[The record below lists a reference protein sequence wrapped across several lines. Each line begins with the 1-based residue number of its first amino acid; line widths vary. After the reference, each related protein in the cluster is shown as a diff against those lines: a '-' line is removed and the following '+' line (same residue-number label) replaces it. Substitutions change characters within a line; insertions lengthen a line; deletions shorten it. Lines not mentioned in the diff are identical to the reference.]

1 MAGYTRQS
9 TAQIFNGADI
19 TAPPLNAEFNKL
31 EDAFDGVSG
40 HSHNGTVG
48 QGPKINLS
56 TSLSGYLP
64 PVHGGTGGKNNLAA
78 TSNPVVTNDFTQ
90 GYAVGSLWENVSTGR
105 VFICVGNTTGSAVW
119 RELVLVDGTA
129 AAIIPET
136 NNLTDLGSPSL
147 RFQDLFLSGGIS
159 AQGNVSVGGTTALTG
174 TLTANGAAN
183 LNGLTTAAQVDVN
196 SGTIDGTVIGGN
208 SPTAITGTQITANSG
223 FVGSV
228 TGDISGN
235 VTSTGT
241 SVFNNITLNGTLT
254 SSGALN
260 SNVIATSGASSFN
273 DVTINGTL
281 NMNAGTSATITNLSA
296 PTNANDAARKVDV
309 DNAVANLV
317 DSAPAALDTLNEL
330 AAALG
335 DDSDFSNTITTSI
348 GTKLPKAGGTMTGHI
363 ILSADPTQPLHP
375 TTKNYS
381 DTTFLGLAGG
391 TMTGDIALGG
401 NKVTGLG
408 TPSVSTDSANKA
420 YVDNLF
426 GSSTNAATS
435 AAAAATSAANALVS
449 ENSAAA
455 SEAIAVSSKNTIVTL
470 FLGSFSSDP
479 STSGVA
485 TGAIYY
491 NTTVDSLKVFNG
503 TAFATAVFDAGTA
516 LTAVNNLSDVNN
528 PATSVTN
535 LGLAYNTIAVT
546 AASGEFYLDGTA
558 LQKASL
564 APSIQY
570 RFDQSHS
577 SNSGHPLKFSTTADG
592 THDSGSEFTTGVTV
606 VGTAGQAGAYVQ
618 ITVQQDSPTLYYYC
632 ANHSGMGSTAYKSGG
647 SSSASSSGGT
657 ASAYVVP
664 DASATYYMW
673 KTIEI
678 VPNNTTIAGTWQGM
692 DRNATLYIGESDTI
706 DSHYNYFETVA
717 TIDNHAAYQFI
728 YVGDAAT
735 VTVPS
740 GKVLHGF
747 ADAPIGGSSQDKFQ
761 STGRV
766 VYFGD
771 N

>member
-9 TAQIFNGADI
+9 VSQIQNGADI
-19 TAPPLNAEFNKL
+19 TAPPLNAEFNQL
-31 EDAFDGVSG
+31 LAAFNAASG
-40 HSHNGTVG
+40 HGHTGATG
-48 QGPKINLS
+48 DAPPIPLA

-64 PVHGGTGGKNNLAA
+64 AVHGGTGGRNNNSAS
-78 TSNPVVTNDFTQ
+78 SNPTVTDDSGS
-90 GYAVGSLWENVSTGR
+90 GYAVGSVWLNTANDR
-105 VFICVGNTTGSAVW
+105 IFICVNNTSNAALWNEVVASDGLKFHPETTNTVDIGTASNRYKNMYLSGTATIPTVTATTINSGSVTTTGMGTFPTVN
-119 RELVLVDGTA
+119 VDG
-129 AAIIPET
+129 
-136 NNLTDLGSPSL
+136 
-147 RFQDLFLSGGIS
+147 
-159 AQGNVSVGGTTALTG
+159 GT
-174 TLTANGAAN
+174 
-183 LNGLTTAAQVDVN
+183 V
-196 SGTIDGTVIGGN
+196 DGTVIGGN

-435 AAAAATSAANALVS
+435 AALAASSAANALVS
-449 ENSAAA
+449 ETSAAA

-503 TAFATAVFDAGTA
+503 TAIATAVFDAGTA

-647 SSSASSSGGT
+647 SSSASSGGT

-664 DASATYYMW
+664 DASASDYMW

-692 DRNATLYIGESDTI
+692 ATDATLYVGESDTI

-740 GKVLHGF
+740 GKALHGF
-747 ADAPIGGSSQDKFQ
+747 ADAPIGGSAQDKFQ

>member
-9 TAQIFNGADI
+9 VSQIQNGADI
-19 TAPPLNAEFNKL
+19 TAPPLNAEFNQL
-31 EDAFDGVSG
+31 LAAFNAASG
-40 HSHNGTVG
+40 HGHTGATG
-48 QGPKINLS
+48 DAPPIPLA

-64 PVHGGTGGKNNLAA
+64 AVHGGTGGRNNNSAS
-78 TSNPVVTNDFTQ
+78 SNPTVTDDSGS
-90 GYAVGSLWENVSTGR
+90 GYAVGSVWLNTANDR
-105 VFICVGNTTGSAVW
+105 IFICVNNTSNAALWNEVVASDGLKFHPETTNTVDIGTASNRYKNMYLSGTATIPTVTATTINSGSVTTTGMGTFPTVN
-119 RELVLVDGTA
+119 VDG
-129 AAIIPET
+129 
-136 NNLTDLGSPSL
+136 
-147 RFQDLFLSGGIS
+147 
-159 AQGNVSVGGTTALTG
+159 GT
-174 TLTANGAAN
+174 
-183 LNGLTTAAQVDVN
+183 V
-196 SGTIDGTVIGGN
+196 DGTVIGGN

-435 AAAAATSAANALVS
+435 AALAASSAANALVS
-449 ENSAAA
+449 ETSAAA

-647 SSSASSSGGT
+647 SSSASSGGT

-664 DASATYYMW
+664 DASASDYMW

-692 DRNATLYIGESDTI
+692 ATDATLYVGESDTI

-740 GKVLHGF
+740 GKILHGF
-747 ADAPIGGSSQDKFQ
+747 ADAPSGGSSQDKFQ
-761 STGRV
+761 SAGRV
-766 VYFGD
+766 VFFGD
-771 N
+771 T